1 MWDVGD
7 TIGLRYLVTDDSGEP
22 VDPDT
27 ATLTVRLPDGTT
39 ATPAVTLPPA
49 STGSLLVDYEIAQHG
64 RHVVLWRT
72 TGPTTAYADVF
83 NAVSPDWPAI
93 VGLDATKRQLS
104 IDRDNTIHDEDL
116 RGFILSA
123 SMIVEDVV
131 GVVARR
137 TITETASGGG
147 RHIVLERSP
156 VIEVA
161 EVRVDGIL
169 VDVGDY
175 AASPSGLLTRRAGTW
190 PAGLR
195 NVEITY
201 LAGRSAVAPN
211 VLNATLELIRINW
224 RPRQGGN
231 AGVFDGGRGDEF
243 QAGAGEVR
251 LGFFVPNT
259 VMQRLAPNS
268 RPPVVM

>member
-7 TIGLRYLVTDDSGEP
+7 SIPLRYLVTDDAGDP
-22 VDPDT
+22 VDPAT
-27 ATLTVRLPDGTT
+27 ATLTIRLPDGTT
-39 ATPAVTLPPA
+39 VTPTVTLPPA
-49 STGSLLVDYEIAQHG
+49 ETGTLAAAYEITQHG

-72 TGPTTAYADVF
+72 TGPSRGYADVF
-83 NAVSPDWPAI
+83 NAAPEDWPAI
-93 VGLDATKRQLS
+93 VGLTEVKDHL
-104 IDRDNTIHDEDL
+104 TISQDTTVYDEDL

-147 RHIVLERSP
+147 RHIILERPP
-156 VIEVA
+156 VIEVVEIRA
-161 EVRVDGIL
+161 DGVL
-169 VDVGDY
+169 VDADDY
-175 AASPSGLLTRRAGTW
+175 AASPSGLLSRRAGVW

-195 NVEITY
+195 NVEVTY
-201 LAGRSAVAPN
+201 LVGRPVVEPN

-243 QAGAGEVR
+243 QTGGEVR

-259 VMQRLAPNS
+259 VMQRLAPNA